1 MSTKAEQILSNQ
13 HGEGVTALALSSL
26 AWHIN
31 AQITKHPSLK
41 RPKAVFGNY
50 TNELQDMLSLPETP
64 QADPIPL
71 DTLVNRSI
79 ACIVLIRK
87 LAASNEQYKYLTQT
101 KTPTQAVI
109 SLFDWKGDQAGKLA
123 RTQAEL
129 VGLTTEEAQT
139 VASKAK
145 TRADAD
151 NKSNLEYALDM
162 LTSATNPSLLNQ
174 STEEAVET
182 LLDSNLDVE
191 KITKEAVTNSIER
204 TKQRLL
210 AGLYAVV
217 DAEVALYKS

>member
-1 MSTKAEQILSNQ
+1 MTTKAEQILSNQ
-13 HGEGVTALALSSL
+13 HGEGVTALALSSI

-31 AQITKHPSLK
+31 GDITRHPSLK
-41 RPKAVFGNY
+41 KPKTVLGNY
-50 TNELQDMLSLPETP
+50 TNELQDILSLPETP
-64 QADPIPL
+64 QDDPIPL
-71 DTLVNRSI
+71 DTLVNQAI
-79 ACIVLIRK
+79 ACIVLIRN
-87 LAASNEQYKYLTQT
+87 LAYANEQYKYLTQT

-109 SLFDWKGDQAGKLA
+109 SLFDWKGEQAGKLA

-129 VGLTTEEAQT
+129 VGLTAEEAQT

-145 TRADAD
+145 ARADAD

-174 STEEAVET
+174 NAEEAVET
-182 LLDSNLDVE
+182 LLDSNLDIE
-191 KITKEAVTNSIER
+191 KITKEAVANSIER

-217 DAEVALYKS
+217 DAEVALYK

>member
-1 MSTKAEQILSNQ
+1 MTTKAEQILSNQ
-13 HGEGVTALALSSL
+13 HGEGVTALTLSSL

-41 RPKAVFGNY
+41 KPKAVYGNY
-50 TNELQDMLSLPETP
+50 TNELRDVLSLPET
-64 QADPIPL
+64 QQVDPIPL
-71 DTLVNRSI
+71 DKLVGQAI
-79 ACIVLIRK
+79 ACIVLMRN
-87 LAASNEQYKYLTQT
+87 LAANNEQYKYLTQT
-101 KTPTQAVI
+101 KTPAQSVI

-129 VGLTTEEAQT
+129 VGLTIEEAQT

-145 TRADAD
+145 ARADAD

-174 STEEAVET
+174 NAEEAVET
-182 LLDSNLDVE
+182 LLDSNLDIE
-191 KITKEAVTNSIER
+191 KITKEAVANSIER

-217 DAEVALYKS
+217 DAEVALYK